1 MSLVLFLDFDGV
13 LHPLHCHE
21 SRHFSNLELFEQ
33 SVRSINDLQIVVSST
48 WRLSRSLEQLRE
60 RFSQDVAKRIV
71 GCCPPFRS
79 LSDVPPSLVG
89 YEREAECRAW
99 LRANAAPWTL
109 WLAVDDSPWLFR
121 PFSKNLLVLNK
132 RTGLD
137 AAACVELRRRLNGVS
152 P

>member
-1 MSLVLFLDFDGV
+1 MNVLLFLDFDGV

-33 SVRSINDLQIVVSST
+33 TVRPIDGLQIVISST

-60 RFSQDVAKRIV
+60 RFSPDVAKRIV
-71 GCCPPFRS
+71 GCCPLFRS
-79 LSDVPPSLVG
+79 LSDVSPSLVS

-99 LRANAAPWTL
+99 LRAYAAPWTR

-137 AAACVELRRRLNGVS
+137 AAACVDLRRRLNGET